1 MRPGRAV
8 RATLLELVLFL
19 GPAIAVALAGTVFAH
34 REARSRAISIREPI
48 LGVLGAILRWG
59 LILCGVLAAT
69 VIALKV
75 AAAND
80 QAPLALLAAP
90 WAFALGGVIGLWR
103 WASTR
108 AAHARSGSEP
118 GGGE

>member
-1 MRPGRAV
+1 MRAD
-8 RATLLELVLFL
+8 LFELVLFL
-19 GPAIAVALAGTVFAH
+19 GPAIAVALAGAVFAH
-34 REARSRAISIREPI
+34 REARARAIPIREPI

-75 AAAND
+75 AAAHE

-90 WAFALGGVIGLWR
+90 WTFALGGAFGLLRWR
-103 WASTR
+103 AL
-108 AAHARSGSEP
+108 AARMRSGA
-118 GGGE
+118 GGA

>member
-1 MRPGRAV
+1 M

-34 REARSRAISIREPI
+34 REARRRAAPRRELL

-59 LILCGVLAAT
+59 LIGCGALAAG
-69 VIALKV
+69 VIALTV
-75 AAAND
+75 AAASD

-90 WAFALGGVIGLWR
+90 WVFAFGGAFGLWR
-103 WASTR
+103 WAVSRT
-108 AAHARSGSEP
+108 AQLRSGSNP

>member
-1 MRPGRAV
+1 MRAQ
-8 RATLLELVLFL
+8 LLELVLFL
-19 GPAIAVALAGTVFAH
+19 GPAIAVALAGVVFAH
-34 REARSRAISIREPI
+34 REARSRAIPIRDAI

-59 LILCGVLAAT
+59 LILCGVLAAA

-75 AAAND
+75 AAAHD

-90 WAFALGGVIGLWR
+90 WAFALGGAIGLWR

-108 AAHARSGSEP
+108 LARVRSGSEP
-118 GGGE
+118 DGGE

>member
-1 MRPGRAV
+1 V
-8 RATLLELVLFL
+8 RAQLLELVLFL
-19 GPAIAVALAGTVFAH
+19 GPAIAVALAGAVFAH
-34 REARSRAISIREPI
+34 RDARSRSIPIREPI

-59 LILCGVLAAT
+59 LILCGALVAT

-75 AAAND
+75 AAAHD

-90 WAFALGGVIGLWR
+90 WAFAFGGAIGLWR
-103 WASTR
+103 WAFTR
-108 AAHARSGSEP
+108 MAQAGSGSSP

>member
-34 REARSRAISIREPI
+34 REARSRAIPIREPI

>member
-1 MRPGRAV
+1 VPVAF
-8 RATLLELVLFL
+8 LELVLFL
-19 GPAIAVALAGTVFAH
+19 GPAIAVALAGAVLAH
-34 REARSRAISIREPI
+34 REARARAIPIREPI

-75 AAAND
+75 AAAHD

-90 WAFALGGVIGLWR
+90 WTFALGGMFGLWR
-103 WASTR
+103 WR
-108 AAHARSGSEP
+108 ALAARVRSGA
-118 GGGE
+118 GGA

>member
-1 MRPGRAV
+1 M
-8 RATLLELVLFL
+8 LFL
-19 GPAIAVALAGTVFAH
+19 GPAIAVALAGAVFAH
-34 REARSRAISIREPI
+34 REARSRAIPIREPI
-48 LGVLGAILRWG
+48 LSALGAILRWG

-90 WAFALGGVIGLWR
+90 WAFAFGGAIGLWR
-103 WASTR
+103 WALAR
-108 AAHARSGSEP
+108 VARVRSGA
-118 GGGE
+118 GDA

>member
-1 MRPGRAV
+1 MRTA
-8 RATLLELVLFL
+8 ALELVLFL
-19 GPAIAVALAGTVFAH
+19 GPAIAVALAGAMFAH
-34 REARSRAISIREPI
+34 REARSRAIPIREAI

-59 LILCGVLAAT
+59 FILCGALAAT

-75 AAAND
+75 AAAHD

-90 WAFALGGVIGLWR
+90 WAFALGGAIGLWR
-103 WASTR
+103 WALTR
-108 AAHARSGSEP
+108 VARVRSGSEP

>member
-1 MRPGRAV
+1 M

-19 GPAIAVALAGTVFAH
+19 GPAIAVALAGAVLAH
-34 REARSRAISIREPI
+34 RDARSRAIPIREPI
-48 LGVLGAILRWG
+48 FGVLGAILRWG

-75 AAAND
+75 AAAQD

-90 WAFALGGVIGLWR
+90 WAFAFGGAIGLWR
-103 WASTR
+103 WAFTR
-108 AAHARSGSEP
+108 VARARSGAEP
-118 GGGE
+118 GGGD

>member
-1 MRPGRAV
+1 M

-19 GPAIAVALAGTVFAH
+19 GPALAVALAGAVFAH
-34 REARSRAISIREPI
+34 REARSRAIPIRAPI

-59 LILCGVLAAT
+59 LILCGVLVAAT

-75 AAAND
+75 AAAHD

-90 WAFALGGVIGLWR
+90 WAFALGGAIGLWR
-103 WASTR
+103 WAFTR
-108 AAHARSGSEP
+108 VAHARSGSEP
-118 GGGE
+118 DGGD